1 MVRPTKER
9 GVVPFRANAIF
20 GWDPGEVGAVVD
32 TTPPVDRVVDAV
44 AEMASPASVAYVQHK
59 TAYIDVGSAK
69 QVVMDNPPAE
79 DNLLVAV
86 LVNRGTGVATP
97 PPGEGWIEVDA
108 TWANG
113 GGSSRTMMWYR
124 FAAAAESATV
134 GDWGS
139 GAHSALSVIEF
150 SGGGAL
156 DDYIALSDQAPSLTP
171 SIPGLT
177 PAASVAVLVA
187 GFAVDIADFESAS
200 FAPGSG
206 FTEVMDGK
214 VSGTQSPQ
222 AVAEYR
228 VTSTSGPFT
237 ADTTT
242 SLSRDWGGIF
252 AAFTTTDRT
261 WQQAPETQDDND
273 ATYRAFDV
281 SGAFW
286 RTMLTEAFAVGTAR
300 AFIGFDSAG
309 PRTVTLEGSEDGTF
323 DDAVTLA
330 SATITATGSYTGDE
344 LAFTVAT
351 PGVYQFY
358 RLVAAGAYDGR
369 VYTVE
374 LYDYNPTGVDTT
386 AIEADIDELQDDVA
400 ALEAAAGNYELNTE
414 GGQSVIEDDSF
425 PNAGATDDYDPT
437 DGNIFA
443 RTLNANHVGTIL
455 APVGSGGAT
464 LEWWIDTGAGGF
476 TFELE
481 ADGGSVAGDISAHT
495 LAAGQTFRVIAERI
509 PGTTND
515 WVVDLVGGGG
525 ASALTIEDEGTPL
538 ATAAST
544 LDFVGAGVTATGAG
558 AEKTITIPGFTLTAD
573 ALVALG
579 VVGPILIAD
588 DHSTPIV
595 FGDLLLTED
604 GDDFLYADLG
614 G

>member
-20 GWDPGEVGAVVD
+20 GWDPGEVGAIVD
-32 TTPPVDRVVDAV
+32 TEPPVDRVVDAV

-400 ALEAAAGNYELNTE
+400 AIEAAAGNYELRNE
-414 GGQSVIEDDSF
+414 GGQSFIDDDSF
-425 PNAGATDDYDPT
+425 PAAGTTETFDPT
-437 DGNIFA
+437 LGNVFT
-443 RTLNANHVGTIL
+443 RTLDADLTATL
-455 APVGSGGAT
+455 SAPVGTGAAT
-464 LEWWIDTGAGGF
+464 LEFWFTEDGTGGHAV
-476 TFELE
+476 TF
-481 ADGGSVAGDISAHT
+481 AATGGSVTGDISAHT
-495 LAAGQTFRVIAERI
+495 TTADETFRVIAERI

-515 WVVDLVGGGG
+515 WIVDLVGGGASLTFDDG
-525 ASALTIEDEGTPL
+525 ADPEP
-538 ATAAST
+538 
-544 LDFVGAGVTATGAG
+544 V
-558 AEKTITIPGFTLTAD
+558 
-573 ALVALG
+573 ALVADPG
-579 VVGPILIAD
+579 DDTFPARRDHVHDIAEDAVKETGRWEPVTNGDVG
-588 DHSTPIV
+588 TPEIV
-595 FGDLLLTED
+595 FEAGDVVMEWVP
-604 GDDFLYADLG
+604 G
-614 G
+614 

>member
-9 GVVPFRANAIF
+9 GVVPFRVNAIF

-400 ALEAAAGNYELNTE
+400 AIEAAAGNYELRNE
-414 GGQSVIEDDSF
+414 GGQSFIDDDSF
-425 PNAGATDDYDPT
+425 PAAGTTETFDPT
-437 DGNIFA
+437 LGNVFT
-443 RTLNANHVGTIL
+443 RTLDADLTATL
-455 APVGSGGAT
+455 SAPVGTGAAT
-464 LEWWIDTGAGGF
+464 LEFWFTEDGTGGHAV
-476 TFELE
+476 TF
-481 ADGGSVAGDISAHT
+481 AATGGSVTGDISAHT
-495 LAAGQTFRVIAERI
+495 TTADETFRVIAERI

-515 WVVDLVGGGG
+515 WIVDLVGGGASLTFDDG
-525 ASALTIEDEGTPL
+525 ADPEP
-538 ATAAST
+538 
-544 LDFVGAGVTATGAG
+544 V
-558 AEKTITIPGFTLTAD
+558 
-573 ALVALG
+573 ALVADPG
-579 VVGPILIAD
+579 DDTFPARRDHVHDIAEDAVKETGRWEPVTNGDVG
-588 DHSTPIV
+588 TPEIV
-595 FGDLLLTED
+595 FEAGDVVMEWVP
-604 GDDFLYADLG
+604 G
-614 G
+614 

>member
-20 GWDPGEVGAVVD
+20 GWDPGEVGAIVD
-32 TTPPVDRVVDAV
+32 TEPPVDRVVDAV

-97 PPGEGWIEVDA
+97 PAGEGWIEVDA

-113 GGSSRTMMWYR
+113 GGSSRSMMWYR
-124 FAAAAESATV
+124 FAAPGESATI

-156 DDYIALSDQAPSLTP
+156 DDYVALSDQAPSLTP

-187 GFAVDIADFESAS
+187 VFAVDIADFESAS

-400 ALEAAAGNYELNTE
+400 AIEAAAGNYELRNE
-414 GGQSVIEDDSF
+414 GGQSFIDDDSF
-425 PNAGATDDYDPT
+425 PAAGTTETFDPT
-437 DGNIFA
+437 LGNVFT
-443 RTLNANHVGTIL
+443 RTLDADLTATL
-455 APVGSGGAT
+455 SAPVGTGAAT
-464 LEWWIDTGAGGF
+464 LEFWFTEDGTGGHAV
-476 TFELE
+476 TF
-481 ADGGSVAGDISAHT
+481 AATGGSVTGDISAHT
-495 LAAGQTFRVIAERI
+495 TTADETFRVIAERI

-515 WVVDLVGGGG
+515 WIVDLVGGGASLTFDDG
-525 ASALTIEDEGTPL
+525 ADPEP
-538 ATAAST
+538 
-544 LDFVGAGVTATGAG
+544 V
-558 AEKTITIPGFTLTAD
+558 
-573 ALVALG
+573 ALVADPG
-579 VVGPILIAD
+579 DDTFPARRDHVHDIAEDAVKETGRWEPVTNGDVG
-588 DHSTPIV
+588 TPEIV
-595 FGDLLLTED
+595 FEAGDVVMEWVP
-604 GDDFLYADLG
+604 G
-614 G
+614 

>member
-124 FAAAAESATV
+124 FAAAAESATI

-400 ALEAAAGNYELNTE
+400 AIEAAAGNYELRNE
-414 GGQSVIEDDSF
+414 GGQSFIDDDSF
-425 PNAGATDDYDPT
+425 PAAGTTETFDPT
-437 DGNIFA
+437 LGNVFT
-443 RTLNANHVGTIL
+443 RTLDADLTATL
-455 APVGSGGAT
+455 SAPVGTGAAT
-464 LEWWIDTGAGGF
+464 LEFWFTEDGTGGHAV
-476 TFELE
+476 TF
-481 ADGGSVAGDISAHT
+481 AATGGSVTGDISAHT
-495 LAAGQTFRVIAERI
+495 TTADETFRVIAERI

-515 WVVDLVGGGG
+515 WIVDLVGGGASLTFDDG
-525 ASALTIEDEGTPL
+525 ADPEP
-538 ATAAST
+538 
-544 LDFVGAGVTATGAG
+544 V
-558 AEKTITIPGFTLTAD
+558 
-573 ALVALG
+573 ALVADPG
-579 VVGPILIAD
+579 DDTFPARRDHVHDIAEDAVKETGRWEPVTNGDVG
-588 DHSTPIV
+588 TPEIV
-595 FGDLLLTED
+595 FEAGDVVMEWVP
-604 GDDFLYADLG
+604 G
-614 G
+614 

>member
-386 AIEADIDELQDDVA
+386 AIEADIDELQDDVD
-400 ALEAAAGNYELNTE
+400 ALEAAAGGYELKTE
-414 GGQSVIEDDSF
+414 GGQSVVS
-425 PNAGATDDYDPT
+425 AHGTVGATETIDPT
-437 DGNIFA
+437 GGNVH
-443 RTLNANHVGTIL
+443 TLTLDENCTATIS
-455 APVGSGGAT
+455 APVGSGAAT
-464 LEWWIDTGAGGF
+464 LELWVTHDGSGGN
-476 TFELE
+476 TLTI
-481 ADGGSVAGDISAHT
+481 AASGGTVEGDISAHT
-495 LAAGQTFRVIAERI
+495 TTADETFRVICERV
-509 PGTTND
+509 PASTND
-515 WVVDLVGGGG
+515 WVIDLVGGSGG
-525 ASALTIEDEGTPL
+525 GGTP
-538 ATAAST
+538 ATTVESETTFGITPA
-544 LDFVGAGVTATGAG
+544 VGTDTEYARQDHTHGSPTATTISEAG
-558 AEKTITIPGFTLTAD
+558 RWEVVVSGSGPP
-573 ALVALG
+573 VA
-579 VVGPILIAD
+579 V
-588 DHSTPIV
+588 STPS
-595 FGDLLLTED
+595 
-604 GDDFLYADLG
+604 DDDWVYAWVPG
-614 G
+614 

>member
-187 GFAVDIADFESAS
+187 VFAVDIADFESAS

-400 ALEAAAGNYELNTE
+400 ALEAAAGNYELRNE
-414 GGQSVIEDDSF
+414 GGQSFIDDDSF
-425 PNAGATDDYDPT
+425 PAAGTTETFDPT
-437 DGNIFA
+437 LGNVFT
-443 RTLNANHVGTIL
+443 RTLDADLTATL
-455 APVGSGGAT
+455 SAPVGTGAAT
-464 LEWWIDTGAGGF
+464 LEFWFTEDGTGGHAV
-476 TFELE
+476 TF
-481 ADGGSVAGDISAHT
+481 AATGGSVTGDISAHT
-495 LAAGQTFRVIAERI
+495 TTADETFRVIAERI

-515 WVVDLVGGGG
+515 WIVDLVGGGASLTFDDG
-525 ASALTIEDEGTPL
+525 ADPEP
-538 ATAAST
+538 
-544 LDFVGAGVTATGAG
+544 V
-558 AEKTITIPGFTLTAD
+558 
-573 ALVALG
+573 ALVADPG
-579 VVGPILIAD
+579 DDTFPARRDHVHDIAEDAVKETGRWEPVTNGDVG
-588 DHSTPIV
+588 TPEIV
-595 FGDLLLTED
+595 FEAGDVVMEWVP
-604 GDDFLYADLG
+604 G
-614 G
+614 

>member
-400 ALEAAAGNYELNTE
+400 AIEAAAGNYELRNE
-414 GGQSVIEDDSF
+414 GGQSFIDDDSF
-425 PNAGATDDYDPT
+425 PAAGTTETFDPT
-437 DGNIFA
+437 LGNVFT
-443 RTLNANHVGTIL
+443 RTLDADLTATL
-455 APVGSGGAT
+455 SAPVGTGAAT
-464 LEWWIDTGAGGF
+464 LEFWFTEDGTGGHAV
-476 TFELE
+476 TF
-481 ADGGSVAGDISAHT
+481 AATGGSVTGDISAHT
-495 LAAGQTFRVIAERI
+495 TTADETFRVIAERI

-515 WVVDLVGGGG
+515 WIVDLVGGGASLTFDDG
-525 ASALTIEDEGTPL
+525 ADPEP
-538 ATAAST
+538 
-544 LDFVGAGVTATGAG
+544 V
-558 AEKTITIPGFTLTAD
+558 
-573 ALVALG
+573 ALVADPG
-579 VVGPILIAD
+579 DDTFPARRDHVHDIAEDAVKETGRWEPVTNGDVG
-588 DHSTPIV
+588 TPEIV
-595 FGDLLLTED
+595 FEAGDVVMEWVP
-604 GDDFLYADLG
+604 G
-614 G
+614 